1 MPLSFGD
8 KLGPYEILAPIGK
21 GGMGEVYRAH
31 DARLNRD
38 VAIKVSGAQFSE
50 RFEREAKAI
59 AALNHPNICQIYD
72 VGPNYL
78 VMELIE
84 GSPLQGPQPV
94 DQVLKLATQICD
106 ALDAAHQKS
115 ITHRDP
121 KPSNILVTKSGVK
134 LLDFGLAKMVL
145 GSTAA
150 NDSTITSPL
159 TIQGEILG
167 TAAYMSPEQAQGQN
181 VDARSDIFSFGA
193 VLYELVTGR
202 RAFRGNSIAS
212 TLASVLRDEP
222 VATEAPAELQSVIS
236 RCLRKQAADRFQT
249 TAELRAA
256 LDQAGRNRT
265 ESCPSLAVLP
275 FANLSA
281 DKDNEYFS
289 DGLAEEILNALTALP
304 GLRVIAR
311 TSAFAFR
318 GRENAIAEIGEKLQV
333 SSVLHGSVRRAGNR
347 IRIGVQLIN
356 VADESQLWS
365 ERYDREMR
373 DVFDIQDEIAQA
385 IVAQLQVRLGAK
397 SGRPLVKRYT
407 ENLEAHS
414 LYLKGRFHMFR
425 LTNEELEKGR
435 GYMEQAVALEPGY
448 APALLMLAEY
458 YFSGAHRGAASALD
472 LWPKAR
478 AGYSK
483 ALATDPELAEARA
496 ALSFLKA
503 ATEFQWEEALR
514 GLDAALQLSP
524 GFARGHFWRASI
536 LCSVGRTEEALAQ
549 AHRAAELDPLS
560 ALFRSYCAV
569 YCLYMGQAE
578 RSLGTPV
585 TPWTSILTFLSA
597 CWFRERRT
605 RCWDGTKRPSTASRR
620 PGATCPRAIS
630 MWAFSRGR
638 MCRAGAEPTR
648 NGFGRSWRTRE
659 AADTYQR
666 AHSPLSLWRLAIRNR
681 RSGWSRSPFTSA
693 TQTSASAS
701 TAPTS
706 SRSGPIRA
714 LISDLLRHMK
724 LPL

>member
-1 MPLSFGD
+1 MALSAGE

-21 GGMGEVYRAH
+21 GGMGEVYRAY
-31 DARLNRD
+31 DSRLNRN
-38 VAIKVSGAQFSE
+38 VAVKVSIEHFSG
-50 RFEREAKAI
+50 RFEREARAI

-84 GSPLQGPQPV
+84 GSALKGPLPV
-94 DQVLKLATQICD
+94 DQALKCAAQICA
-106 ALDAAHQKS
+106 ALEAAHEKG
-115 ITHRDP
+115 ITHRDL
-121 KPSNILVTKSGVK
+121 KPSNILVTKAGVK
-134 LLDFGLAKMVL
+134 LLDFGLAKVAL
-145 GSTAA
+145 GSAA
-150 NDSTITSPL
+150 ADGSTITSPL
-159 TIQGEILG
+159 SIQGEILG
-167 TAAYMSPEQAQGQN
+167 TASYMSPEQTQGQD

-193 VLYELVTGR
+193 VLYEVVTGR
-202 RAFRGNSIAS
+202 RAFRGDSMAS
-212 TLASVLRDEP
+212 TLASILRDEP
-222 VATEAPAELQSVIS
+222 PAADIPTEIQNVIS
-236 RCLRKQAADRFQT
+236 RCLRKRAADRFQT
-249 TAELRAA
+249 AAEVGAA
-256 LDQAGRNRT
+256 LEQAANGPSERV
-265 ESCPSLAVLP
+265 PSLAVLP

-289 DGLAEEILNALTALP
+289 DGLAEEILNALTQLP

-347 IRIGVQLIN
+347 IRIGAQLIN

-385 IVAQLQVRLGAK
+385 IVGQLKIKLGSK

-425 LTNEELEKGR
+425 LTNEELERGR

-458 YFSGAHRGAASALD
+458 YFSGAHRGAASPLD

-514 GLDAALQLSP
+514 GLDSVLQLSP
-524 GFARGHFWRASI
+524 GLARAYFWRGHI
-536 LCSVGRTEEALAQ
+536 LCSLGRTEEALAQ
-549 AHRAAELDPLS
+549 AHRAAELDPLY
-560 ALFRSYCAV
+560 ALFPSYCAV

-578 RSLGTPV
+578 RSLEHARHALDIDPNFPISLLVQGAAYSLLGQHEKAIHCIEKTRSSLPTGYFYV
-585 TPWTSILTFLSA
+585 GFLAWAYVHSGRRA
-597 CWFRERRT
+597 DAERL
-605 RCWDGTKRPSTASRR
+605 
-620 PGATCPRAIS
+620 RA
-630 MWAFSRGR
+630 
-638 MCRAGAEPTR
+638 EL
-648 NGFGRSWRTRE
+648 E
-659 AADTYQR
+659 EK
-666 AHSPLSLWRLAIRNR
+666 
-681 RSGWSRSPFTSA
+681 RSGRYIPAGTL
-693 TQTSASAS
+693 
-701 TAPTS
+701 
-706 SRSGPIRA
+706 A
-714 LISDLLRHMK
+714 LIAVALGDTESAFRLVEESIHERDPNITLSIHSAYFQPLRSDPRYLDLIRRMK
-724 LPL
+724 LPK